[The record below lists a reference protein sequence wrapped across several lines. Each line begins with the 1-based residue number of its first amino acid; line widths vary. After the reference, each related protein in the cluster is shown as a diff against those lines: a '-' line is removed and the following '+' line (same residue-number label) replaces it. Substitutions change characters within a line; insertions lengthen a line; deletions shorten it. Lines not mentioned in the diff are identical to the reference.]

1 MYIEM
6 ETITTSPELQ
16 APEPQ
21 APEPQASDPSS
32 TVRLWAG
39 RVLTGLAAAI
49 ALVSGSS
56 KTKGNGDGLH

>member
-21 APEPQASDPSS
+21 ASDPPSAA
-32 TVRLWAG
+32 RLWAG
-39 RVLTGLAAAI
+39 RVLTGLAAAF